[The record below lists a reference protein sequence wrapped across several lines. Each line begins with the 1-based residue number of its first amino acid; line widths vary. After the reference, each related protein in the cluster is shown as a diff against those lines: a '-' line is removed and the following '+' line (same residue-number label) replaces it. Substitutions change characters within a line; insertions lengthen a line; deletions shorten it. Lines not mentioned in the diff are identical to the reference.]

1 VCADASEGVAQV
13 AMQEGVLQ
21 ITPASV
27 NLDLTL
33 DGEGEVRPLV
43 FRVPFVDPAQGTAM
57 AEFALENLGAA
68 RAAVLYA
75 EGSTYGSALADAFEQ
90 TFKAADGEI
99 VVHEAYDQDSDSFFD
114 VLDIV
119 REAVPDVIYVPG
131 YYTIANRLVPQA
143 RAFGLSQIIL
153 GSDGWDSPDLRLDN
167 VNRCY
172 FTSHYFPQEP
182 CTAVEMW
189 IKTYEARYIVQ
200 PDALATLSYDATNM
214 LFSAIVEA
222 GTTAPQLV
230 AATMETMTFD
240 AVSGEITFDE
250 AHNPIK
256 PILLLKA
263 QDGQV
268 LFVERIVLDVE

>member
-1 VCADASEGVAQV
+1 
-13 AMQEGVLQ
+13 
-21 ITPASV
+21 V

-43 FRVPFVDPAQGTAM
+43 FRVPFVDPTQGTAM
-57 AEFALENLGAA
+57 AKFALENLGAE
-68 RAAVLYA
+68 RVAVLYA
-75 EGSTYGSALADAFEQ
+75 EGSSYGGALADAFEQ
-90 TFKAADGEI
+90 AFEASDGEI
-99 VVHEAYDQDSDSFFD
+99 VARETYDQDSESFFD

-119 REAVPDVIYVPG
+119 REVSPDVIYVPG

-172 FTSHYFPQEP
+172 FTSHYFPREP
-182 CTAVEMW
+182 RTAVETW
-189 IKTYEARYIVQ
+189 IRAYEARYIVE
-200 PDALATLSYDATNM
+200 PDALGTLSYDAANI

-222 GTTAPQLV
+222 GTIAPLSV

-240 AVSGEITFDE
+240 AVSGEIKFDE
-250 AHNPIK
+250 THNPIK
-256 PILLLKA
+256 PILLLKV
-263 QDGQV
+263 QDGQI
-268 LFVERIVLDVE
+268 LFVDRIVLEAE